1 MWLILFLVG
10 FCLSCSSTDPEPCCS
25 WARSSDPQ
33 PCPGYSLLDHFWWGA
48 ESKVW
53 WGGSSTK
60 MVLGTDTGCQSS
72 LLLPLSPT
80 DSPLLQWVWE
90 EENICV
96 KIVSLPAFLLLHN
109 HLPCHC
115 HRSPH
120 YLFQRVCSH
129 PSWHHH
135 YLQYCLLQA
144 PWSWPAP

>member
-10 FCLSCSSTDPEPCCS
+10 FCLSCSSTHPEPCCS

-33 PCPGYSLLDHFWWGA
+33 PCTGYSLLDHFWWGA

-53 WGGSSTK
+53 WRGSSTK

-72 LLLPLSPT
+72 LLLPLSSP

-90 EENICV
+90 EENIFV

-115 HRSPH
+115 HCSPH
-120 YLFQRVCSH
+120 YFLQRVCSH
-129 PSWHHH
+129 PCGHHH
-135 YLQYCLLQA
+135 PLQYCLLQA